1 MFIGHFAVA
10 LAAKSRAPRPSLG
23 TYIAAAQA
31 LDLLWPALLL
41 LGVEHVEIRPGDT
54 AVTPLAFTSYPW
66 SHSLLM
72 TLVYGAVVAGAYA
85 ALRRD
90 RRGALVLG
98 LAVVSHWLLDALTHR
113 PDLPLL
119 PSSPTL
125 VGLGLWNSV
134 AATVVVEGT
143 MFAGAAAMY
152 LRSTRA
158 LDTTGRIATWVL
170 LALLA
175 VIYLLNIFSPAPPPG
190 VDAIAWSAFGM
201 WLFVLLAAW
210 ADRHRT
216 TKSAVSA

>member
-1 MFIGHFAVA
+1 MTWIGRANCWRASSVSATTCVA
-10 LAAKSRAPRPSLG
+10 MPFTIVFGGAGPLLAGALYDWAG
-23 TYIAAAQA
+23 NYI
-31 LDLLWPALLL
+31 
-41 LGVEHVEIRPGDT
+41 
-54 AVTPLAFTSYPW
+54 LAFSAFAAFQ
-66 SHSLLM
+66 LFGIA
-72 TLVYGAVVAGAYA
+72 LVYGAVVAGAYA